1 MPITLTKVEI
11 AYLIARE
18 GNFIER
24 FGWNNVE
31 PRVSEPD
38 CERAAKRV
46 LELLRAYSEAP
57 EVSTMVHAK

>member
-11 AYLIARE
+11 AHLIARE

-24 FGWNNVE
+24 FGWAE

-46 LELLRAYSEAP
+46 LELLRAYSEGP
-57 EVSTMVHAK
+57 EVSTMVHPK